1 MKPKILDAIKSDA
14 QKKVF
19 AARLADV
26 SKLMTELKQTGE
38 IDAISVTL
46 QNDAAM
52 FFSKRKEVTDS
63 DGRASL
69 QQIINILKK

>member
-38 IDAISVTL
+38 IDAISVAL